1 MARPTPADL
10 IRAGD
15 FVAGILGPAVGA
27 DWSVAAGPLEWDCRR
42 TLDHLPDTLLLYA
55 GHLAC
60 RAGRGLPYVRHGEP
74 GISPRRLL
82 GVMTMSVH
90 ILAAVAMAAPAE
102 TLAFHPAGFSDP
114 AGFCAMGCD
123 ELLVHGADIA
133 AGLELAFTPPADL
146 VAPVLGRLFPSAPQG
161 SDPWTTLLWANGRV
175 TLPGHERLP
184 AEWTWH
190 AAPL

>member
-1 MARPTPADL
+1 MAGPTPDDL

-15 FVAGILGPAVGA
+15 FVARVLAPAVGA
-27 DWSVAAGPLEWDCRR
+27 DWSVAAGTLEWDCRR

-60 RAGRGLPYVRHGEP
+60 RAERGLPYVRHGEP

-82 GVMTMSVH
+82 GVMTTSAH
-90 ILAAVAMAAPAE
+90 ILAAVAAASPPG
-102 TLAFHPAGFSDP
+102 TVAFHPAGFSDA

-133 AGLELAFTPPADL
+133 AAFELAFVPPRDL
-146 VAPVLGRLFPSAPQG
+146 VAPVVRRLFPSAPDG

-175 TLPGHERLP
+175 TLPGHDRLTP
-184 AEWTWH
+184 DWTWH
-190 AAPL
+190 AAPT

>member
-1 MARPTPADL
+1 MARPTPDDL

-15 FVAGILGPAVGA
+15 HVAAVLAPAVGA
-27 DWSVAAGPLEWDCRR
+27 DWSVAAGTLDWDCRR

-60 RAGRGLPYVRHGEP
+60 RAERGWPYVRHGEP

-90 ILAAVAMAAPAE
+90 ILAAVASAAPPG

-114 AGFCAMGCD
+114 TGFCAMGCD

-133 AGLELAFTPPADL
+133 AGLELTFIPPADL
-146 VAPVLGRLFPSAPQG
+146 VAPVVERLFPLAPTG
-161 SDPWTTLLWANGRV
+161 SDPWTILLWANGRAP
-175 TLPGHERLP
+175 LPGHDRLAP
-184 AEWTWH
+184 EWTWH